1 MRQAGHK
8 PGQEVREYKAKE
20 KYRKDDNHGINKLKE
35 ARLAAGLTQ
44 KSMSEKTGIPM
55 RTIGDWETGHRR
67 PSDWVAAL
75 VIEKLNRIKQ
85 ENAAAK

>member
-1 MRQAGHK
+1 MK
-8 PGQEVREYKAKE
+8 M
-20 KYRKDDNHGINKLKE
+20 NKIKE

>member
-1 MRQAGHK
+1 MRRAGHK
-8 PGQEVREYKAKE
+8 PGRHANFKE
-20 KYRKDDNHGINKLKE
+20 ADNINKIKE

-75 VIEKLNRIKQ
+75 VIEKLNSIKQ

>member
-1 MRQAGHK
+1 MGAAGDWERDLRCRTGEEAAGRNGMK
-8 PGQEVREYKAKE
+8 
-20 KYRKDDNHGINKLKE
+20 INKIKE